1 MVRNFVGSAA
11 VQLNNY
17 QAEAPLPD
25 TVGAAVSGVR
35 IALILMGATI
45 ALPAFVMGA
54 SLNEAM
60 GTRGSIIASIVGGFV
75 LACIAAAAA
84 VVGAHSRLS
93 SYQLILRAFG
103 SRGGKWVNACLS
115 VVMVG
120 WFAVVASL
128 FGDAALRAG
137 GNLLPLSSE
146 GWLALGILAMTGT
159 TLAGFRALDIL
170 ASLTTPLKILL
181 LASTVYVSL
190 SKTGGVGLWTTPEHP
205 ALTGP
210 QGASFVVGGVIVG
223 ALLTPDLAR
232 LAASR
237 SQAALA
243 CFLAFALGQPLV
255 LCLAGVPAR
264 LAGESDLVRIML
276 SLGLGLPAILV
287 VILAAWSSN
296 SYNLYAITLVY
307 RTFTR
312 AATWK
317 LALFGG
323 SLGGALALFGLARRL
338 TPFLLVLSVAI
349 PPIAGVYLAAYYIG
363 WALRDPPTER
373 SWRPDSLAAW
383 LTGVAVAGL
392 EAPLAFSLTGV
403 TAVDALLVSMIA
415 YAAFHFFFYRPRQ
428 AQQGA
433 TLAHAIHRGNDK

>member
-1 MVRNFVGSAA
+1 MKLASGQWDASP
-11 VQLNNY
+11 
-17 QAEAPLPD
+17 EAPLPD
-25 TVGAAVSGVR
+25 TARASVSGLR

-54 SLNEAM
+54 TLNGAM
-60 GTRGSIIASIVGGFV
+60 GTRGSIIASILGGFV

-84 VVGAHSRLS
+84 IVGAHSRLS

-103 SRGGKWVNACLS
+103 SRGGKWINGCLS
-115 VVMVG
+115 AVMVG

-137 GNLLPLSSE
+137 GHLLPFSAE
-146 GWLALGILAMTGT
+146 AWLAIGCIVMTAT
-159 TLAGFRALDIL
+159 TLSGFRALDIL
-170 ASLTTPLKILL
+170 ASITTPMKIVL
-181 LASTVYVSL
+181 LAATVYVSF
-190 SKTGGVGLWTTPEHP
+190 SRTGGAGLWIPP
-205 ALTGP
+205 AQPGLSGP
-210 QGASFVVGGVIVG
+210 QGVSFVVGGVIVG

-232 LAASR
+232 LATSR
-237 SQAALA
+237 TQAALA
-243 CFLAFALGQPLV
+243 CFLAFAAGQPLV
-255 LCLAGVPAR
+255 LALAGIPAR

-296 SYNLYAITLVY
+296 AYNLYAITLVY
-307 RTFTR
+307 RTFSR

-349 PPIAGVYLAAYYIG
+349 PPIAGVYLAAYYIA
-363 WALRDPPTER
+363 WALRETPVAR

-383 LTGVAVAGL
+383 LTGVAVSGL
-392 EAPLAFSLTGV
+392 ETPLGFSITGV
-403 TAVDALLVSMIA
+403 TAVDALLVSMVA
-415 YAAFHFFFYRPRQ
+415 YAAFHFFFYRPRL
-428 AQQGA
+428 AQQA
-433 TLAHAIHRGNDK
+433 AALAHAAHQGNTK

>member
-1 MVRNFVGSAA
+1 MRIE
-11 VQLNNY
+11 NNEA
-17 QAEAPLPD
+17 QAPLPD
-25 TVGAAVSGVR
+25 TAGAAVSGVR
-35 IALILMGATI
+35 IALILLGATI

-54 SLNEAM
+54 SLNRAM
-60 GTRGSIIASIVGGFV
+60 GTRGAIVASIVGGFV

-84 VVGAHSRLS
+84 IVGAHSRLS

-103 SRGGKWVNACLS
+103 ARGGKWVNGCLS

-137 GNLLPLSSE
+137 GRFLPLSAQE
-146 GWLALGILAMTGT
+146 WLVIGIVAMAGT

-190 SKTGGVGLWTTPEHP
+190 AKTGGAGLWTTPDHP
-205 ALTGP
+205 TLSGP

-232 LAASR
+232 LATSR
-237 SQAALA
+237 GQAALA

-255 LCLAGVPAR
+255 LSLAGIPAR
-264 LAGESDLVRIML
+264 LAGESDLVLIML

-296 SYNLYAITLVY
+296 AYNLYAITLVY

-312 AATWK
+312 AAPWK

-323 SLGGALALFGLARRL
+323 CLGGALAISGLAQKL

-349 PPIAGVYLAAYYIG
+349 PPIAGVYLAAYYIA
-363 WALRDPPTER
+363 WWLRETPPVR
-373 SWRPDSLAAW
+373 AWRVDSIAAW
-383 LTGVAVAGL
+383 LTGVAVASL
-392 EAPLAFSLTGV
+392 EMPLALSLTGV
-403 TAVDALLVSMIA
+403 TAIDALLVSMLA
-415 YAAFHFFFYRPRQ
+415 YVAFHFIFYRPRQ
-428 AQQGA
+428 AQA
-433 TLAHAIHRGNDK
+433 AALAHAAQRGNTQ

>member
-1 MVRNFVGSAA
+1 MQVV
-11 VQLNNY
+11 
-17 QAEAPLPD
+17 AEAPLSD
-25 TVGAAVSGVR
+25 TVGAQLSGLRV
-35 IALILMGATI
+35 ALILMGATI

-54 SLNEAM
+54 TLNGAM
-60 GTRGSIIASIVGGFV
+60 GTRGSLIASVLGGFV

-103 SRGGKWVNACLS
+103 SRGGKWVNGCLS

-120 WFAVVASL
+120 WFAVVVAL

-137 GNLLPLSSE
+137 GHLLPFSAE
-146 GWLALGILAMTGT
+146 GWVVIGCVLMTAT
-159 TLAGFRALDIL
+159 TLSGFRALDVL
-170 ASLTTPLKILL
+170 ASITTPLKILL
-181 LASTVYVSL
+181 LAATVYVSFT
-190 SKTGGVGLWTTPEHP
+190 KTGGVGLWAVPEHP

-210 QGASFVVGGVIVG
+210 QGVSFVVGGVIVG

-237 SQAALA
+237 GQAALA
-243 CFLAFALGQPLV
+243 CFLAFRLGQPLIIA
-255 LCLAGVPAR
+255 LAGIPAR

-276 SLGLGLPAILV
+276 SLGLGLPALLV

-296 SYNLYAITLVY
+296 AYNLYAITLVY
-307 RTFTR
+307 RTFSR
-312 AATWK
+312 AAVWK

-349 PPIAGVYLAAYYIG
+349 PPIAGSIS
-363 WALRDPPTER
+363 PPITSNGREA
-373 SWRPDSLAAW
+373 RPTSPAPGGRIAW
-383 LTGVAVAGL
+383 
-392 EAPLAFSLTGV
+392 
-403 TAVDALLVSMIA
+403 
-415 YAAFHFFFYRPRQ
+415 PR
-428 AQQGA
+428 G
-433 TLAHAIHRGNDK
+433 